1 MTDTM
6 QLLQDYATS
15 GDNLW
20 LLHKLQELQVEIEDE
35 IEDYFLCNGEDCG
48 IPLDLIITYNTDGLP
63 EIN

>member
-20 LLHKLQELQVEIEDE
+20 LLHKLQELQVEID
-35 IEDYFLCNGEDCG
+35 DYQMQ
-48 IPLDLIITYNTDGLP
+48 P
-63 EIN
+63 

>member
-20 LLHKLQELQVEIEDE
+20 LLHKLQELQAEIDE
-35 IEDYFLCNGEDCG
+35 QVSSSSLSNRVW
-48 IPLDLIITYNTDGLP
+48 
-63 EIN
+63 